1 MRRFLVMLAALVLMA
16 PAAPQA
22 PRKAAC
28 AACCH
33 HQEAM
38 RAADLQTP
46 ACCRVAPDPPRFP
59 ARPVDT
65 RQAADGVGPRV
76 IDALSPVDTS
86 RAIAAPPRLSDR
98 GIRHMRLL
106 VIRI

>member
-1 MRRFLVMLAALVLMA
+1 MLAALVLMA

-22 PRKAAC
+22 PLKAAC

-33 HQEAM
+33 HQDMMA
-38 RAADLQTP
+38 AADPQAP
-46 ACCRVAPDPPRFP
+46 ACCRLAPDPPRSP
-59 ARPVDT
+59 ARPADT
-65 RQAADGVGPRV
+65 RQADGAGPRV
-76 IDALSPVDTS
+76 INALSPVDTW
-86 RAIAAPPRLSDR
+86 RGTAAPPRLSDR